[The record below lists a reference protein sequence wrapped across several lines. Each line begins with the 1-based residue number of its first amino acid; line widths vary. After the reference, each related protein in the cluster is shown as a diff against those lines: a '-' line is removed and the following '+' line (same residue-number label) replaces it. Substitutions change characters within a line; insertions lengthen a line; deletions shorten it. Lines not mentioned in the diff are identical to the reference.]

1 MNSHLGS
8 PLAGPLLPPPANYR
22 LIKVK
27 QLPGTTSSP
36 NLITNLSDSQRFPLP
51 GFYDLGDKGIYLWHL
66 RHQNKVGGF
75 DPCAPKQEQHLGTH
89 VWSLRA
95 SVEFAVDA
103 TRVGI
108 SALSALSSGV
118 PQVPQFQ
125 AMFAAGP

>member
-1 MNSHLGS
+1 MGVRSALWVQGEGPCLGPVLVVSNSRSQEHLDHEQAGQS
-8 PLAGPLLPPPANYR
+8 LLLARG
-22 LIKVK
+22 
-27 QLPGTTSSP
+27 GTSCDHTP
-36 NLITNLSDSQRFPLP
+36 HWDSL
-51 GFYDLGDKGIYLWHL
+51 
-66 RHQNKVGGF
+66 NKVGGF
-75 DPCAPKQEQHLGTH
+75 DPCGPKQEQHLGTH
-89 VWSLRA
+89 VWGLRA